1 MTSALQSYLEAHD
14 ADARDLLVRLCRQPS
29 VSAQHLGM
37 GEMAALVEQLLAAAG
52 FTTERFA
59 VPDAPPIIFGERK
72 GRSPYTLLLYNHY
85 DVQPPEPFELWDSPP
100 FEPTIR
106 DGKLFAHGASD
117 NKSEIAARLSAI
129 HALLATEGDLPIT
142 LKWIIEGEEEVG
154 SSHFE
159 DIIAPHRQRLTADAC
174 LWEGAGFDV
183 QGRPELGL
191 GSKGLLYVQLDVQCL
206 SRDAHSGGAPV
217 LPSAAWRLVQ
227 ALATLKDA
235 SGRITIPGFHDAVRP
250 PSEAQIAALREQP
263 VMDEEMKVTYGVERF
278 VDGLTGHDLF
288 VRQAFAPTCN
298 IAGLESGYTGEGSKT
313 VLPAKAM
320 AKIDFRLVPD
330 QEPGDILAKLRAH
343 LDAQGYRDIQITTS
357 ETAEPVVTPLEA
369 PIVRHIA
376 AIAESFEGKRPSIT
390 PLSGGT
396 LPLLGALKRQVGVP
410 GLSAPG
416 NATYYGNLMHSPNE
430 HIRLADLARA
440 VRFNCHM
447 FAQLGA

>member
-52 FTTERFA
+52 FTTERSA
-59 VPDAPPIIFGERK
+59 VPDARPITFGKRK
-72 GRSPYTLLLYNHY
+72 GCSRYTLLLYNHY

-106 DGKLFAHGASD
+106 DGKLFARGASD

-129 HALLATEGDLPIT
+129 HALLATEGELPIT

-154 SSHFE
+154 SPHFE
-159 DIIAPHRQRLTADAC
+159 DIIAPHRQRLTAD
-174 LWEGAGFDV
+174 V
-183 QGRPELGL
+183 
-191 GSKGLLYVQLDVQCL
+191 LL
-206 SRDAHSGGAPV
+206 
-217 LPSAAWRLVQ
+217 
-227 ALATLKDA
+227 
-235 SGRITIPGFHDAVRP
+235 
-250 PSEAQIAALREQP
+250 
-263 VMDEEMKVTYGVERF
+263 
-278 VDGLTGHDLF
+278 

-298 IAGLESGYTGEGSKT
+298 IAGRESGYTGEGSKT

-343 LDAQGYRDIQITTS
+343 LDAQGYRDIQITTFG
-357 ETAEPVVTPLEA
+357 TAEPVVTLLEA

-396 LPLLGALKRQVGVP
+396 LPLLGALKRQVRVP

-416 NATYYGNLMHSPNE
+416 NATYYGNLAHSPTE

-447 FAQLGA
+447 FGQLGA